1 MYYFDNTDKST
12 APSSYTTPNTH
23 SNVNDSNRRYENDP
37 NDYAYSQSFTS
48 SSFHQPHS
56 LDDSYSFL
64 NWDPDSHNSL
74 PPSAFIQDVPSSSL
88 GQDSFLAQ
96 GLEGIYGSSF
106 SDNMQHDQGQMF
118 LPLASN
124 NYDEQQP
131 GNTDIFSSLTD
142 QEKQAILMS
151 DPNFLRQQH
160 LLQNNNKMKMELE
173 EQQDDSQQEDM
184 NLSHHA
190 DSPMRSNLTA
200 LFDHQSSADRPP
212 YSTQSS
218 SQPQMTTKS
227 PLSSNITTS
236 TNNKLRKETN
246 RRSQPGNG
254 ARGNNR
260 LNPIPINAGS
270 ASTSGPITKHSSV
283 PTEID
288 HQRRFNELQARF
300 RVNYG
305 RKPTTASSSSITSPS
320 QQQQQHSQHHD
331 LSSSYSGG
339 FGTNRNSHDFTFQ
352 SNNNGAASAATFGS
366 SMPTSMEKS
375 HMELAFAHARGATDK
390 DTGKLTTLNKMKR
403 KILNR

>member
-12 APSSYTTPNTH
+12 APSSHTTPNTH
-23 SNVNDSNRRYENDP
+23 SNGNDSNGNHRFDNGHNAYV
-37 NDYAYSQSFTS
+37 YSQSFTS

-64 NWDPDSHNSL
+64 NWGHDSHSSL
-74 PPSAFIQDVPSSSL
+74 PPSAFIQDAPSSSL

-106 SDNMQHDQGQMF
+106 GDNMQHDQGQMF

-124 NYDEQQP
+124 SYDEQQQP
-131 GNTDIFSSLTD
+131 GSTDIFSSLTD

-151 DPNFLRQQH
+151 EPNFIRQQH
-160 LLQNNNKMKMELE
+160 LLQNNIKMKMEME
-173 EQQDDSQQEDM
+173 EQQGDVQQEDIIG
-184 NLSHHA
+184 HHA

-200 LFDHQSSADRPP
+200 LFDHQSSTDRSLYPA
-212 YSTQSS
+212 QSS
-218 SQPQMTTKS
+218 SQPQMTAKS
-227 PLSSNITTS
+227 PLSIKS
-236 TNNKLRKETN
+236 RKETN

-254 ARGNNR
+254 ARGNHR

-270 ASTSGPITKHSSV
+270 ASTSGPVTKHSSV

-305 RKPTTASSSSITSPS
+305 RKPTTASSSSIPSLS
-320 QQQQQHSQHHD
+320 QQQQQHSPHHD

-339 FGTNRNSHDFTFQ
+339 FGINRNSHDFLQ
-352 SNNNGAASAATFGS
+352 NNNNNGAASAAAFGS

-375 HMELAFAHARGATDK
+375 HMELAFAHARGTTDK
-390 DTGKLTTLNKMKR
+390 DTGKTTHRNEKEEKR
-403 KILNR
+403 V

>member
-12 APSSYTTPNTH
+12 APSSHTTPNTH
-23 SNVNDSNRRYENDP
+23 SNGNDSNGNHRFDTGH
-37 NDYAYSQSFTS
+37 NDYIYSQSFTS

-64 NWDPDSHNSL
+64 NWGHDSHSSF
-74 PPSAFIQDVPSSSL
+74 PPSAFIQDAPSSSL

-106 SDNMQHDQGQMF
+106 GDNMQHEQGQMF

-124 NYDEQQP
+124 TYDEQQQQQP
-131 GNTDIFSSLTD
+131 GSTDLFSSLTD

-151 DPNFLRQQH
+151 DPNFIRQQH
-160 LLQNNNKMKMELE
+160 LLQNNIKMEMEME
-173 EQQDDSQQEDM
+173 EQQGDSQQEDM
-184 NLSHHA
+184 NFGHHA

-200 LFDHQSSADRPP
+200 LFDHQSSTDRPLYP
-212 YSTQSS
+212 AQSS
-218 SQPQMTTKS
+218 SQPQMTVKS
-227 PLSSNITTS
+227 PLSSTKS
-236 TNNKLRKETN
+236 RKETN

-254 ARGNNR
+254 ARGNHR

-270 ASTSGPITKHSSV
+270 ASTSGPVTKHSSV

-305 RKPTTASSSSITSPS
+305 RKPATASSSSSIPSPS
-320 QQQQQHSQHHD
+320 QQQHQHSLHHD

-339 FGTNRNSHDFTFQ
+339 FGTNRNSHDFTLQ
-352 SNNNGAASAATFGS
+352 INNSSAASAAALGS

-375 HMELAFAHARGATDK
+375 HMELAFAHARGTIDK
-390 DTGKLTTLNKMKR
+390 DTGKT
-403 KILNR
+403 NRTQ